1 MLHDLNPTSDQES
14 FPGLQVVRLEKR
26 LPASA
31 PDCRLFHPDSRH
43 DLLVLFLNGNVGD
56 IPAHEP
62 GDGPLRLFR
71 STVSCQPS
79 AGFRDDEGEDG
90 DRDDEA
96 ALKSDGDPPS
106 DRSGDVG
113 ETEPDPVG
121 EEDSKVQTTELG
133 SEESTSGGGGSGF
146 SQDDGA
152 GGVDESHSQS
162 RDDSTGNHGSG

>member
-14 FPGLQVVRLEKR
+14 FPGLQVVRLQKR
-26 LPASA
+26 LPAST

-56 IPAHEP
+56 VLAHEP
-62 GDGPLRLFR
+62 GDGSLRLFR
-71 STVSCQPS
+71 STVSRQPS
-79 AGFRDDEGEDG
+79 AGFRNDESEDG

-152 GGVDESHSQS
+152 GGVDESHS
-162 RDDSTGNHGSG
+162 